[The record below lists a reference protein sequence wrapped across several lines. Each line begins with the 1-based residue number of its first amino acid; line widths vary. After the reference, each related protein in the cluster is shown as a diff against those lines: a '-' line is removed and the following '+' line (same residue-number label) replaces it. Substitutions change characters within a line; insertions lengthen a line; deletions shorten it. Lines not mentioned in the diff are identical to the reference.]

1 VDDVMN
7 ADLTPTLEKWGFI
20 GLGVFTSCCY
30 TNDFAPLDL
39 LRFPQTFSARVENRI
54 AIFNLP
60 NWVPQDH
67 GILQVGDGQ
76 LYSKLRDL
84 PLPKQVKPA
93 GDNQKTLAL
102 QLPETVANTR
112 EVTITYW
119 PLFRFAHTG
128 KPFAIEGS
136 AAAFACRIIDYAARR
151 AGFNVSKIE
160 NAGEHSGLQMK
171 TAANEYHFKA
181 EGVNDLRKL
190 SLHTGEHILALDIEN
205 RSLTLSDVLTP
216 NLAAAVRAML
226 NEGNSLKNCAIDTAR
241 PGTIQIQYQ
250 GALRV

>member
-1 VDDVMN
+1 VMEHN
-7 ADLTPTLEKWGFI
+7 LTDTLEKWGFI

-60 NWVPQDH
+60 NWLPHDQ
-67 GILQVGDGQ
+67 GILNAGAGQ

-102 QLPETVANTR
+102 QLPETLVDIR
-112 EVTITYW
+112 EVTLTYW

-128 KPFAIEGS
+128 KPFSIEGS
-136 AAAFACRIIDYAARR
+136 TAAFACRIIDYAARR

-160 NAGEHSGLQMK
+160 NAGEHSELQIES
-171 TAANEYHFKA
+171 AANQYHFKA
-181 EGVNDLRKL
+181 DGVNDLRKL
-190 SLHTGEHILALDIEN
+190 SLHTGEHILALDIET
-205 RSLTLSDVLTP
+205 RSLKLSDVLTP
-216 NLAAAVRAML
+216 NLVAAARTML
-226 NEGNSLKNCAIDTAR
+226 REGNSLKNCVIDTSR
-241 PGTIQIQYQ
+241 VGELSIRHQ
-250 GALRV
+250 GVLRV

>member
-1 VDDVMN
+1 MEN
-7 ADLTPTLEKWGFI
+7 NLTDTLEKWGFI

-60 NWVPQDH
+60 NWLPHDQ
-67 GILQVGDGQ
+67 GILNAGAGQ

-102 QLPETVANTR
+102 QLPEPLVDIR
-112 EVTITYW
+112 EVTLTYW

-128 KPFAIEGS
+128 IPFSIEGS

-151 AGFNVSKIE
+151 AGSTVSKIE
-160 NAGEHSGLQMK
+160 HAGDRAELWIE
-171 TAANEYHFKA
+171 TASTRHQFIA
-181 EGVNDLRKL
+181 EGINDLRKL
-190 SLHTGEHILALDIEN
+190 SLSAGERLVALDIEN

-216 NLAAAVRAML
+216 NLAAAVRTML
-226 NEGNSLKNCAIDTAR
+226 SEGNSLKNCVIDTSR
-241 PGTIQIQYQ
+241 IGELSIRFQ
-250 GALRV
+250 GVLRV

>member
-1 VDDVMN
+1 MN

-20 GLGVFTSCCY
+20 ALGVFTSCCY

-39 LRFPQTFSARVENRI
+39 LRFPQLFSARVENRI
-54 AIFNLP
+54 AVFNLP
-60 NWVPQDH
+60 NWVPQDQ

-84 PLPKQVKPA
+84 PLPKRVKPA

-102 QLPETVANTR
+102 QLPETFANTR
-112 EVTITYW
+112 EVTFIYW

-128 KPFAIEGS
+128 RPFAIESS
-136 AAAFACRIIDYAARR
+136 ATVLACRIIDYAARR
-151 AGFNVSKIE
+151 AGFTVSKIE
-160 NAGEHSGLQMK
+160 NAGEHSGLHLK

-190 SLHTGEHILALDIEN
+190 SLHIDDHILALDIEN
-205 RSLTLSDVLTP
+205 RSLTLSDILTP
-216 NLAAAVRAML
+216 NLAAAARTML
-226 NEGNSLKNCAIDTAR
+226 GKGNILKNCVIDTS
-241 PGTIQIQYQ
+241 
-250 GALRV
+250 RVGELGIRFGGVCHV

>member
-1 VDDVMN
+1 MN

-60 NWVPQDH
+60 NWVPQDQ

-93 GDNQKTLAL
+93 LDNQKTLAL
-102 QLPETVANTR
+102 QLPETLANTR
-112 EVTITYW
+112 EVTLTYW

-128 KPFAIEGS
+128 RPFAIEGS
-136 AAAFACRIIDYAARR
+136 AAVFVCRIIDYAARR
-151 AGFNVSKIE
+151 AGFTVSKIE
-160 NAGEHSGLQMK
+160 NAGNHSKLRIT
-171 TAANEYHFKA
+171 TAAGEYHFRA
-181 EGVNDLRKL
+181 EGINDLCKL
-190 SLHTGEHILALDIEN
+190 SLSDGDHALALDIEN
-205 RSLTLSDVLTP
+205 RILTLSDFLTP
-216 NLAAAVRAML
+216 NLAAAARTML
-226 NEGNSLKNCAIDTAR
+226 SEGNNLKSCLIDTSR
-241 PGTIQIQYQ
+241 VGELGIQYQ
-250 GALRV
+250 GVLRV

>member
-1 VDDVMN
+1 MN
-7 ADLTPTLEKWGFI
+7 AELTPTLEKWGFI

-112 EVTITYW
+112 EVTLTYW

-128 KPFAIEGS
+128 RPFAIEGS

-151 AGFNVSKIE
+151 AGVTVSKIE
-160 NAGEHSGLQMK
+160 NVGEYSELQIK
-171 TAANEYHFKA
+171 TATNEYHFKA
-181 EGVNDLRKL
+181 DGVNDLRKL
-190 SLHTGEHILALDIEN
+190 SLHIDEHVLALDIEN

-216 NLAAAVRAML
+216 NLVAAARTML
-226 NEGNSLKNCAIDTAR
+226 SEGNSLKNCVIDTSHVGELAIR
-241 PGTIQIQYQ
+241 HQ
-250 GALRV
+250 GVLRV